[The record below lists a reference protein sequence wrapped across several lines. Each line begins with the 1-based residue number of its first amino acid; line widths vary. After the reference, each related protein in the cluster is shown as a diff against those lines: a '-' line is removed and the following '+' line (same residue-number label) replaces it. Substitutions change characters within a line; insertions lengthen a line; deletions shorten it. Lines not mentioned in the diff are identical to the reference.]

1 MLARSRPPAE
11 RCGPLKSASWAAR
24 ELQFRNVDRG
34 QDGVLVGPNPAA
46 PKEADLPFETI
57 AVQVTSRGIA
67 TVLLNR
73 PDRGN
78 AFNRAMLAELGRAL
92 EALAADA
99 AVRLAVLRG
108 AGAHFCAGA
117 DLADRSEQTAP
128 PTGPAML
135 DVLAALDNLPKPTIA
150 AVDGGAI
157 GGGAAI
163 AACCD
168 IVVATDAAFFSIPEV
183 RIGMAPVRLAPLFI
197 RAMGQRSF
205 RRYGLSGERIAAAE
219 ALRIGLAHQLCPAA
233 ALDAIVAEIAD
244 ALLHGAPGAIGEL
257 KSALTRLAT
266 PPWPTGASAAHAR
279 TAEATEGVASFRE
292 KRKPSW
298 YPG

>member
-1 MLARSRPPAE
+1 
-11 RCGPLKSASWAAR
+11 
-24 ELQFRNVDRG
+24 
-34 QDGVLVGPNPAA
+34 LVWPIAAA
-46 PKEADLPFETI
+46 PQEADLPFETI

-78 AFNRAMLAELGRAL
+78 AFNRMMLAELGRAI
-92 EALAADA
+92 EALAADE

-117 DLADRSEQTAP
+117 DLAREEQAAP
-128 PTGPAML
+128 STGPAGPAML

-183 RIGMAPVRLAPLFI
+183 RLGMAPVRLAPLFI

-233 ALDAIVAEIAD
+233 ALDAAVAEIAD
-244 ALLHGAPGAIGEL
+244 ALLHGAPGAIREL
-257 KSALTRLAT
+257 KQALVRLAT
-266 PPWPTGASAAHAR
+266 PPWP
-279 TAEATEGVASFRE
+279 AEASTPRQRTPEAIEGIASFRE

-298 YPG
+298 YPR